1 MRISDWRSDVCSS
14 ELTALMRD
22 PDVAA
27 IFDEGDSEV
36 TLRWTDEAT
45 GLQCKARADRWN
57 RLRRYMA
64 DLKTTD
70 DASERGFGRSVV
82 KYGYDVTHAHYCEGA
97 RACGEPVDKYLIVA
111 QEQKAPYLAAVYELD
126 AAAESRGHDIRNAG
140 MPDRKNTRLQ
150 SS

>member
-1 MRISDWRSDVCSS
+1 MH
-14 ELTALMRD
+14 TALMRD

-70 DASERGFGRSVV
+70 DASERGLGRSGV
-82 KYGYDVTHAHYCEGA
+82 KYGYDVTPAHYCERT
-97 RACGEPVDKYLIVA
+97 RACGQPIGSA
-111 QEQKAPYLAAVYELD
+111 
-126 AAAESRGHDIRNAG
+126 SWRGSMGR
-140 MPDRKNTRLQ
+140 TL
-150 SS
+150 

>member
-1 MRISDWRSDVCSS
+1 
-14 ELTALMRD
+14 MRD

-27 IFDEGDSEV
+27 IFEEGDSEV

-64 DLKTTD
+64 ALKTTD

-82 KYGYDVTHAHYCEGA
+82 KYGYDVRHAHYFEGA
-97 RACGEPVDKYLIVA
+97 RACGEMS
-111 QEQKAPYLAAVYELD
+111 EEHTS
-126 AAAESRGHDIRNAG
+126 E
-140 MPDRKNTRLQ
+140 LQ
-150 SS
+150 SLMRTS